1 MSFAQ
6 VASLPPTQNLP
17 PNQVINHTIP
27 INSSFS
33 LFNWRNTT
41 SSLKE
46 RPYIGRSTPLSSSP
60 NSLFLDTHQFKI
72 PDKVLVD
79 EFKDELIGVAFNPAV
94 GFIELVFSSPESFE
108 KHLSTP
114 IEYNSKQIH
123 LSPPRNYIRKKLTLH
138 LHGMPILKRE
148 TIHTAISEAL
158 MEHGNIIEIAPVL
171 ISNTNLLTPKWDVV
185 IEPNHKKPI
194 PTSLTILES
203 TVVLTWVNSPKV
215 CLHCKKDGHL
225 HTKCP
230 EKNFPKHPVTNI
242 ASLQPT
248 NTLSSH
254 TENSNAHISTH
265 KPANSQFSSP
275 KTPNSNL
282 SFDNNSNQSTN
293 QHSVTETNT
302 SNSLPTSYNTAM
314 NSYSPDNHTI
324 NNTDVVM
331 QIDTTMSSP
340 VSQSNDIH
348 SSIHAPSAMNNENS
362 HKKMESEYTSTNFSE
377 NMSIDPVD
385 PSTLSGP
392 NYNPSD
398 PTPFLNIPSS
408 KKYNLRST
416 TTN

>member
-1 MSFAQ
+1 MQ
-6 VASLPPTQNLP
+6 KYLNLP
-17 PNQVINHTIP
+17 PNQILNPTIP
-27 INSSFS
+27 TNSSFS

-46 RPYIGRSTPLSSSP
+46 RPYMGRSTPLSSSP
-60 NSLFLDTHQFKI
+60 NSLFLDARQFKI

-79 EFKDELIGVAFNPAV
+79 EFKDELIGVAFNPAI
-94 GFIELVFSSPESFE
+94 GFLELVFSSPESVE

-148 TIHTAISEAL
+148 TIHAAISEAL
-158 MEHGNIIEIAPVL
+158 MEYGNIIEIAPVL

-194 PTSLTILES
+194 PTTLNILES

-230 EKNFPKHPVTNI
+230 ERNFPKHPATNI
-242 ASLQPT
+242 ASPHPT

-254 TENSNAHISTH
+254 TENSNAHIKTH
-265 KPANSQFSSP
+265 KSANSQFSPP
-275 KTPNSNL
+275 KPPNSNL
-282 SFDNNSNQSTN
+282 SFDNNPIQSTN
-293 QHSVTETNT
+293 QHSATETNT
-302 SNSLPTSYNTAM
+302 SSNSSPSSYNTVM
-314 NSYSPDNHTI
+314 NSYSADNHTV
-324 NNTDVVM
+324 NNTDVIM
-331 QIDTTMSSP
+331 RDTTMSYPLSL
-340 VSQSNDIH
+340 SNDIH
-348 SSIHAPSAMNNENS
+348 SSIHAPSATNNENH
-362 HKKMESEYTSTNFSE
+362 HKEVESEYTPTVSSE

-385 PSTLSGP
+385 PSILSGP
-392 NYNPSD
+392 NYDPSD
-398 PTPFLNIPSS
+398 PTPFLT

-416 TTN
+416 TTTTN